1 MKKVPLLDEKL
12 VVKMMNKF
20 DAQAIAYS
28 SEKEL
33 AKPEVRARFVEQA
46 VDETLSLKNK
56 DHLANREAY
65 IQAVVSRL
73 SEEKGVKEWG
83 RETYLKMIKGAKAA
97 ELRAPNEGEPGIK
110 NK

>member
-46 VDETLSLKNK
+46 VDETLS
-56 DHLANREAY
+56 
-65 IQAVVSRL
+65 
-73 SEEKGVKEWG
+73 
-83 RETYLKMIKGAKAA
+83 
-97 ELRAPNEGEPGIK
+97 
-110 NK
+110 